1 MEAAAGDLPRPLT
14 ATPREVTQATAALMV
29 EVEAATLRTTAPLEV
44 QTEYLGQLI
53 PAVVAAENQYAKVIL
68 SHPALAGLVV

>member
-1 MEAAAGDLPRPLT
+1 MEAAGDQPRPST
-14 ATPREVTQATAALMV
+14 ATLREVTQATAALMV
-29 EVEAATLRTTAPLEV
+29 EVEAATRRTKPPVEV

-53 PAVVAAENQYAKVIL
+53 RAVVAAENQYAKVAV